1 MKIIN
6 VDEKVSVSE
15 QITTEDVKVL
25 KQTGVEIIV
34 CNRPDG
40 EEAVQPTIEDISQAA
55 EQQGIEFHAIPFA
68 SGEATTE
75 QQDQFSEVLA
85 KDKRLHAYC
94 RSGKR
99 STQLYQDVL
108 ASRLT
113 DNDLSEEVSK
123 YDVVIVGAGSGG
135 IATAASLHKRNK
147 TLQIALI
154 DPAESHYYQP
164 GWTMVGGGV
173 FDA

>member
-68 SGEATTE
+68 
-75 QQDQFSEVLA
+75 
-85 KDKRLHAYC
+85 
-94 RSGKR
+94 
-99 STQLYQDVL
+99 
-108 ASRLT
+108 
-113 DNDLSEEVSK
+113 
-123 YDVVIVGAGSGG
+123 
-135 IATAASLHKRNK
+135 
-147 TLQIALI
+147 
-154 DPAESHYYQP
+154 
-164 GWTMVGGGV
+164 
-173 FDA
+173 